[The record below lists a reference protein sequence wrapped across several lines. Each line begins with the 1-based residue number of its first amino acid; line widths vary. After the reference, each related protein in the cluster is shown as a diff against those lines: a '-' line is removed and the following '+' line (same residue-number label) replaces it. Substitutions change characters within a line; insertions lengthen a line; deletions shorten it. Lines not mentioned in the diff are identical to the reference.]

1 MAAQLVAAVVAV
13 EHSLKNGAKPVF
25 GYKISIIIPALNE
38 ASNIE
43 ETLAPLQPLRS
54 AGHEVILSDGGSS
67 DRTTA
72 IAKPLVDKIISSQ
85 PGRAVQMNRGAE
97 QAAGDILWFL
107 HADTIPPPNAGSI
120 IIDCLASR
128 SKVWG
133 RFDVSLSGRS
143 PIFRLIEFMMNQR
156 SCITGIATGDQGIF
170 MLRYAFDQVDGF
182 TDIPLMEDIAMST
195 RLKGIKPPACI
206 EQKLIVSSRKWEEN
220 GIIKTVLLM
229 WWLRLAYFFGAS
241 PGYLAKQY
249 YSSK

>member
-1 MAAQLVAAVVAV
+1 M
-13 EHSLKNGAKPVF
+13 F

-38 ASNIE
+38 ASLIG
-43 ETLAPLQPLRS
+43 ETLTPLQPLRS

-72 IAKPLVDKIISSQ
+72 IANPLVDKIISSP
-85 PGRAVQMNRGAE
+85 PGRAVQMNRGAD
-97 QAAGDILWFL
+97 QATGDILWFL
-107 HADTIPPPNAGSI
+107 HADTIPPASADSI
-120 IIDCLASR
+120 IVNCMANR

-133 RFDVSLSGRS
+133 RFNVRLSSNR

-182 TDIPLMEDIAMST
+182 DDIALMEDIAMST
-195 RLKGIKPPACI
+195 RLKGMKPPVCI
-206 EQKLIVSSRKWEEN
+206 EQKLIVSSRKWDDN

-229 WWLRLAYFFGAS
+229 WWLRLAYFFGVS
-241 PGYLAKQY
+241 PKYLASKY
-249 YSSK
+249 YS